1 MMKERNVWIAHN
13 PSSNRNLSSGIAPIK
28 EYISDGLKI
37 GLATDVAAG
46 SYLSIFRAMEDA
58 INASKIRSAL
68 IDKKHKSVTLK
79 EVFYLETLDGG
90 IEIINKRKK
99 IIEELKNTIYDIHF
113 FISDTKEKIKTVYE
127 NNIDEND
134 FSKKSKQNREKDLKF
149 LTMTV
154 GPQRDDIKFIIENV
168 DIRKFGSQ
176 GQQRT
181 AALSINLAELNS
193 IKEKKEETPI
203 LLLDDVFSEL
213 DETRQKLLIKK

>member
-1 MMKERNVWIAHN
+1 MKERNVWIAHS

-37 GLATDVAAG
+37 GLATDVATG

-58 INASKIRSAL
+58 INASKILSVL

-79 EVFYLETLDGG
+79 EAFYLATLDGG

-99 IIEELKNTIYDIHF
+99 IIEELKNKIYDIYY

-134 FSKKSKQNREKDLKF
+134 FLKKLKQNREKDLKF
-149 LTMTV
+149 SSTDSWTT
-154 GPQRDDIKFIIENV
+154 RDDIKFIIENV

-176 GQQRT
+176 GQQEQQHF
-181 AALSINLAELNS
+181 L
-193 IKEKKEETPI
+193 
-203 LLLDDVFSEL
+203 
-213 DETRQKLLIKK
+213 

>member
-1 MMKERNVWIAHN
+1 MIFII
-13 PSSNRNLSSGIAPIK
+13 L
-28 EYISDGLKI
+28 
-37 GLATDVAAG
+37 
-46 SYLSIFRAMEDA
+46 YLIQ
-58 INASKIRSAL
+58 
-68 IDKKHKSVTLK
+68 
-79 EVFYLETLDGG
+79 
-90 IEIINKRKK
+90 
-99 IIEELKNTIYDIHF
+99 
-113 FISDTKEKIKTVYE
+113 KEKIKTVYE

-134 FSKKSKQNREKDLKF
+134 FLKKSKQNREKDLKF
-149 LTMTV
+149 LTTIV

-213 DETRQKLLIKK
+213 DKTRQKLLIKNLKNIQTVITCKGLPEEILKILSPDKIFNCKNNNIF